1 MAARFVTISLM
12 TKRAEITAPCDKR
25 CRDTCRSDK
34 TCRDYDT
41 RAVTKRAVV
50 TNCAVIRA
58 MVTKR
63 AVVTN
68 CAVIRAMVTK
78 RAVVTNCAVIRAMVT
93 KRAVVT
99 NCAVIRAM
107 VTKRAVVTNCAV
119 IRAMV
124 TKRAAERRPERALRS
139 EAHHHLTTVARKIER
154 RETECTLFATY
165 STEQWAGWPSPG
177 DR

>member
-41 RAVTKRAVV
+41 RVVTKRAVV
-50 TNCAVIRA
+50 TKCAVIRA

-68 CAVIRAMVTK
+68 CAVIRDMVTKRAAVTNCAVIRVMVTK
-78 RAVVTNCAVIRAMVT
+78 RAVVTNCAVIRV
-93 KRAVVT
+93 
-99 NCAVIRAM
+99 
-107 VTKRAVVTNCAV
+107 
-119 IRAMV
+119 MV
-124 TKRAAERRPERALRS
+124 TKRAATRRTERALRS
-139 EAHHHLTTVARKIER
+139 EAHHHLTTVARNIER

-165 STEQWAGWPSPG
+165 SREQWAGWPSPG

>member
-1 MAARFVTISLM
+1 MAAQFVTISLI

-25 CRDTCRSDK
+25 CRDTCCSDK

-41 RAVTKRAVV
+41 RVMTKRAVV
-50 TNCAVIRA
+50 TKRAVICA

-68 CAVIRAMVTK
+68 CAVTCAMVTK
-78 RAVVTNCAVIRAMVT
+78 RPVVTNCAVIRV
-93 KRAVVT
+93 
-99 NCAVIRAM
+99 
-107 VTKRAVVTNCAV
+107 
-119 IRAMV
+119 MV
-124 TKRAAERRPERALRS
+124 TKRAATRRTEKALRS
-139 EAHHHLTTVARKIER
+139 EAHHHLATVARNTER
-154 RETECTLFATY
+154 RKTECTLFATY